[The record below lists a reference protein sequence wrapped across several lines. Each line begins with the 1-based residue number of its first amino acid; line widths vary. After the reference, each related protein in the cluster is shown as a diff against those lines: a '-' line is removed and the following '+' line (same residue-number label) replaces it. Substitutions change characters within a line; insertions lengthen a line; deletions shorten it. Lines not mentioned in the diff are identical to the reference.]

1 MDGGAVSGSGRGS
14 GRRFPRRGT
23 GLAPGEGVPDHV
35 ARRFDPN
42 AYAAVPA
49 WSRDPVIS
57 AKPHAYDPKAHAA
70 ALAQSSASAPAASPA
85 PAPAT
90 PHVLG
95 QPERRAQLRR
105 RGAARYSTVCL
116 FGPPDGSAE
125 ALATVLGRASNSV
138 SVLVPDFGDL
148 QDQVAALQAN
158 FPDRMVIIV
167 GVPLSEDAL
176 QGVWDMRLAA
186 PPDGVLV
193 EVQVPFGIAAASGTT
208 EAAYRQYEEERA
220 KMSERIRALNAEVLG
235 LPYDGRLEP
244 SLIQLC
250 ELLGIED

>member
-1 MDGGAVSGSGRGS
+1 MSGRGT

-23 GLAPGEGVPDHV
+23 GFAPGEGVPDHV
-35 ARRFDPN
+35 ARRFDPD

-49 WSRDPVIS
+49 WSRDPVI
-57 AKPHAYDPKAHAA
+57 AARPNAYDPQAHAA
-70 ALAQSSASAPAASPA
+70 ALAQAQAQAPA
-85 PAPAT
+85 PAPVQ
-90 PHVLG
+90 PRLG
-95 QPERRAQLRR
+95 APARRAQLQR
-105 RGAARYSTVCL
+105 RGAARYATVCL

-148 QDQVAALQAN
+148 QDQVAALQAD

-193 EVQVPFGIAAASGTT
+193 EVQVPFNVAAASGAT
-208 EAAYRQYEEERA
+208 EAAYRQYEEERT
-220 KMSERIRALNAEVLG
+220 KMAERVRALNAEVLG

-250 ELLGIED
+250 EMLGIED